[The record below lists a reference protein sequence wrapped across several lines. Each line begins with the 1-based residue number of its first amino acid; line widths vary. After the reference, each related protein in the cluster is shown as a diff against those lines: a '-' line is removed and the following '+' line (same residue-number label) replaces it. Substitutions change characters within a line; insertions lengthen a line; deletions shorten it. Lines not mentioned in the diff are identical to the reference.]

1 MAKFN
6 IVCANVM
13 GLGIHSRSK
22 NKMKGVPT
30 KIRELVS
37 SAKYIP
43 SLYICLETKLDADH
57 KQLKLPP
64 NMDYVGETCSPKP
77 KAGIFMF
84 CDKSISFDKTNIQ
97 VISSAHAM
105 YAKVISKGSEFEII
119 TVYLPC
125 DTESTIQILRKI
137 DNFLLKRNITNF
149 TLIGDMNISFSR
161 PEHRTKAR
169 ALLNFVD
176 KYNLFDVAKK
186 LNMQTDCTWRGRG
199 ERSTSMSVIDYCFS
213 NNTNLNHL
221 SFKYNSFSD
230 HKTLTVGVQKKYVY
244 NPPSWQKHLFKI
256 PDFIEL
262 MKKETATF
270 LFDNADES
278 TRKEFEFYSEN
289 KENVDID
296 FSFNKPEYK
305 DLSVLFALLKHLKI
319 HHDKFFS
326 KLKFNS
332 FNKTQDFDKE
342 ISKLY
347 ADLDKYKN
355 LKKIDEIKI
364 LISQQQEFFRNLSFI
379 RAETAFLRGLIL
391 DGNNNSYTFS
401 HCRRKTKNEHNLII
415 DNVLTNDPLTIVK
428 HLSKMHADIVAPSN
442 VPISS
447 LDTLL
452 TEFDISLD
460 EMYPKITTLSSPLCT
475 TKEYRDVIKSMSN
488 NSCPGI
494 STEPKILYEFLFN
507 FVPNFS
513 TRAFNHIHCI
523 DIDKS
528 PFSSIKDRN
537 IVFINKKG
545 SDPKLAKNL
554 RGICMMETMY
564 KISSKSLNCKVKPYL
579 DQIVHPDQH
588 GFIPGRH
595 MHTASVSMTA
605 TMNYIKKHEINAQ
618 LVSFDIQRAFD
629 RVLPEVLHRILKHI
643 FPSGN
648 FADSWINLISKG
660 RFRAIANNCVSEFID
675 IILGTPQG
683 GPSAATLYDIV
694 HHIFLSCLDSKL
706 FKAIS
711 LHVNSKIIPAAAFAD
726 DSWKFYCFKNNT
738 DVEKVFTLLSKLE
751 ETTGLKVNFTKT
763 KILTNGIEPANLDI
777 IGKVQPYFKHLGII
791 ISFDMAQGAKL
802 TYDELIQKLDRKAKQ
817 YPLFSNYSIIKRR
830 NLCMSLL
837 NSMCFHIFRVY
848 SPNSTQTK
856 KLWKVMSKFLW
867 SSKSNEGISYRY
879 KVASKQIELNLWQ
892 GGLKILKPESQSIS
906 IFMPSLLH
914 LLNHARLYPSSSLGI
929 LLKFY
934 KVDINFLLNNFGVKS
949 LQKNRKFLKLL
960 YPGSTKIY
968 FDKTVQFLKNLELN
982 KNTMLKTLIA
992 SSFWAK
998 RFTKNQI
1005 QILAD
1010 NSLVTLF
1017 DLLEHRIIGDRIMLL
1032 PTIRSDIHTLI
1043 QDSRLVKK
1051 LQSYV
1056 EVISS
1061 KQNILCL
1068 DTIDQKKLSKIRLP
1082 LINVNDFKPSILSLH
1097 FKWLQ
1102 REKYDQHAPSI
1113 KTRKRDGLYFP
1124 DIESFENSF
1133 KKVMS
1138 LPLILHYKSFL
1149 VEQLNRTLVS
1159 RKKLMHF
1166 GLLDNAICP
1175 KCNAES
1181 TTEHGIFYC
1190 YFAKYFIHALA
1201 LFLDQKYNDGNPEFI
1216 FLKENF
1222 FLFNII
1228 YPQFNDKDFLQIS
1241 TIILVA
1247 KDRALKSSKD
1257 EAIKKWT
1264 VNNCYS
1270 QTLFVAQFAI
1280 KILEK
1285 TSSYINIASEFLNF
1299 LLQYKDN
1306 ITYFQT

>member
-1 MAKFN
+1 MANFN

-22 NKMKGVPT
+22 NKMKGIPP

-37 SAKYIP
+37 SAKYVP

-57 KQLKLPP
+57 KPLKLPP
-64 NMDYVGETCSPKP
+64 NMEYVGETCSPKP
-77 KAGIFMF
+77 MAGVYMF
-84 CDKSISFDKTNIQ
+84 CDKSILFDKTNIH

-105 YAKVISKGSEFEII
+105 YAKVSSKGSEFEVIS
-119 TVYLPC
+119 VYLPC
-125 DTESTIQILRKI
+125 DTELSVQILRKI
-137 DNFLLKRNITNF
+137 DNFLTKRNINNF
-149 TLIGDMNISFSR
+149 TLIGDMNISFFR
-161 PEHRTKAR
+161 PEHRNKAR
-169 ALLNFVD
+169 VLLSFIE
-176 KYNLFDVAKK
+176 KYKLFDVAKK
-186 LNMQTDCTWRGRG
+186 LNIQTDCTWRGRG
-199 ERSTSMSVIDYCFS
+199 ERSTSMSIIDHCFS
-213 NNTNLNHL
+213 SNINLNSL
-221 SFKYNSFSD
+221 SFKYNAFSD
-230 HKTLTVGVQKKYVY
+230 HKTLTVGVQKKFIY

-256 PDFIEL
+256 PDFKEL
-262 MKKETATF
+262 MKKETAIF
-270 LFDNADES
+270 LFDNADET

-289 KENVDID
+289 KENVDTD
-296 FSFNKPEYK
+296 FSFNKPDYK
-305 DLSVLFALLKHLKI
+305 DLSVLFALLKHLKL
-319 HHDKFFS
+319 HYDKFFS
-326 KLKFNS
+326 KLKFKS

-347 ADLDKYKN
+347 ADLDKHKN
-355 LKKIDEIKI
+355 PQKIDEIKI

-379 RAETAFLRGLIL
+379 RAESAFLRGLIL
-391 DGNNNSYTFS
+391 DGKNNSFTFS

-415 DNVLTNDPLTIVK
+415 DNVLTNDPLTIVE
-428 HLSKMHADIVAPSN
+428 HLSKMHASIVSPTNIPS
-442 VPISS
+442 SS
-447 LDTLL
+447 LDELL
-452 TEFDISLD
+452 TEFEISLD
-460 EMYPKITTLSSPLCT
+460 EMYPRITNLSSPLCT

-494 STEPKILYEFLFN
+494 TSEPKILYEFLFD

-513 TRAFNHIHCI
+513 TRAFNHIHII

-537 IVFINKKG
+537 IVFINKKE

-564 KISSKSLNCKVKPYL
+564 KISSKALNCKVKPYL
-579 DQIVHPDQH
+579 NQIVHPDQH

-605 TMNYIKKHEINAQ
+605 TMNYIKENKINAQ
-618 LVSFDIQRAFD
+618 LVSYDIQRAFD

-660 RFRAIANNCVSEFID
+660 RFRAIANNCVSKFID

-694 HHIFLSCLDSKL
+694 HHIFLSCLDSKI

-726 DSWKFYCFKNNT
+726 DSWKFYCFKNNS
-738 DVEKVFTLLSKLE
+738 DVEKVYYMLSKLE
-751 ETTGLKVNFTKT
+751 ETTGLKVNFSKT
-763 KILTNGIEPANLDI
+763 KILSNGNVSANLDL
-777 IGKVQPYFKHLGII
+777 IGTVHSFFKHLGIF
-791 ISFDMAQGAKL
+791 ISFDMIQGAKL
-802 TYDELIQKLDRKAKQ
+802 TYDELIKKLERKAKQ
-817 YPLFSNYSIIKRR
+817 YPLHSNYSIIKRR

-848 SPNSTQTK
+848 SPNSTQIK
-856 KLWKVMSKFLW
+856 KLWKVISKFLW

-892 GGLKILKPESQSIS
+892 GGLKILKPENQSIS

-914 LLNHARLYPSSSLGI
+914 VLNHARLYPLSSLGI

-934 KVDINFLLNNFGVKS
+934 KVDIKFLLNNFGVKS
-949 LQKNRKFLKLL
+949 LQCNYKFLKLL
-960 YPGSTKIY
+960 YPGSTKMY
-968 FDKTVQFLKNLELN
+968 FDKTVKFLKNIELN
-982 KNTMLKTLIA
+982 KTTMLKTSII
-992 SSFWAK
+992 SSFLAK
-998 RFTKNQI
+998 KFTKSQM
-1005 QILAD
+1005 QILMD
-1010 NSLVTLF
+1010 KSLVTLF
-1017 DLLEHRIIGDRIMLL
+1017 DLLEHRVIGDRIMLL
-1032 PTIRSDIHTLI
+1032 PAIRSDIYNLI
-1043 QDSRLVKK
+1043 EDSKLVRK
-1051 LQSYV
+1051 LQSYI

-1068 DTIDQKKLSKIRLP
+1068 DTIEKNKLSKKRLP

-1102 REKYDQHAPSI
+1102 REKYEQHAPSI

-1124 DIESFENSF
+1124 DIESFEMSF
-1133 KKVMS
+1133 KKILS

-1149 VEQLNRTLVS
+1149 FEQLNRTLVS
-1159 RKKLMHF
+1159 RKKLMLF
-1166 GLLDNAICP
+1166 GLIDSANCP
-1175 KCNAES
+1175 KCNVDS
-1181 TTEHGIFYC
+1181 TTEHGIFNC
-1190 YFAKYFIHALA
+1190 VFPKYFTHAFA
-1201 LFLDQKYNDGNPEFI
+1201 IFLDNIYNDGKPEFI

-1222 FLFNII
+1222 FLFNIL
-1228 YPQFNDKDFLQIS
+1228 YPQFKDKDFLQIS

-1247 KDRALKSSKD
+1247 KDRALKASKD
-1257 EAIKKWT
+1257 DSIERWN
-1264 VNNCYS
+1264 VNNCFS
-1270 QTLFVAQFAI
+1270 QTLFVAQFSI

-1285 TSSYINIASEFLNF
+1285 TSSHINIASEFLDF
-1299 LLQYKDN
+1299 LLKYKDN
-1306 ITYFQT
+1306 TTYFQT